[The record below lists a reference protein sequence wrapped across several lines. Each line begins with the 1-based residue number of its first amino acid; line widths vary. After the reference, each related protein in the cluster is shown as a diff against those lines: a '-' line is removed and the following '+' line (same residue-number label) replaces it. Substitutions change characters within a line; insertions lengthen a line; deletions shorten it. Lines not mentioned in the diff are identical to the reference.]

1 VTRRAKREDG
11 AGYPV
16 DTLEQMAAIP
26 VDVLPRFLAELPVML
41 SEIRKIKMAVDI
53 TNEAMGEDVLKAPAL
68 VGVVWIDDDLKE
80 YTTTIDFAGFG
91 DEYPDGIKLHGKID
105 SLSPVTD
112 TLGHL
117 LGRAAQHDGTASFS
131 EGE

>member
-1 VTRRAKREDG
+1 MTRKAKREAG
-11 AGYPV
+11 TGYPV

-26 VDVLPRFLAELPVML
+26 VEVLPRFLAELPIML
-41 SEIRKIKMAVDI
+41 SEIRKIKIAVDI
-53 TNEAMGEDVLKAPAL
+53 TNEAMGGNVLKPPSLA
-68 VGVVWIDDDLKE
+68 GVVWIDDDLKE

-112 TLGHL
+112 TTGHPL
-117 LGRAAQHDGTASFS
+117 APAAHHDGTASFS